1 MFCPKCGAQLPDVAK
16 FCNKCGTDLRMLSEV
31 QPRRESS
38 YQYADHGYSKSAA
51 VKKPR
56 VARKKKKKS
65 NLMAGILAV
74 VLVVGIFVAVLVP
87 STINYNKKSKLKTA
101 NSNAR
106 TAAISASEM
115 FYDAMTNGLS
125 VYDVL
130 YGYSDGD
137 EISESGSI
145 IKYAV
150 EAGKTY
156 DASDPDSITDGGAKV
171 IATALSENV
180 NAGYFVVIDTYE
192 NDEEMIVVQW
202 KAEKDSEEIGQA
214 VINYSPDNEYG
225 NSFSVDNLSG
235 YVDWDSYKEK
245 HPRWGKYYKN

>member
-101 NSNAR
+101 NSNAK
-106 TAAISASEM
+106 TAAISVMEV
-115 FYDAMTNGLS
+115 FEDA
-125 VYDVL
+125 
-130 YGYSDGD
+130 
-137 EISESGSI
+137 EISGLEPYDIMYDESAENKHFI
-145 IKYAV
+145 
-150 EAGKTY
+150 EPGKTY
-156 DASDPDSITDGGAKV
+156 DASDPDSISDAGAKAV
-171 IATALSENV
+171 AMVLAENGGE
-180 NAGYFVVIDTYE
+180 AGYFVMIDTFVDDKE
-192 NDEEMIVVQW
+192 RFVIQW
-202 KAEKDSEEIGQA
+202 KADKDSDIIGQ
-214 VINYSPDNEYG
+214 YSFEQQESDDDLHYFYY
-225 NSFSVDNLSG
+225 SSIDSDFVT
-235 YVDWDSYKEK
+235 WDSYKEK

>member
-101 NSNAR
+101 NSNAK
-106 TAAISASEM
+106 TAAISVMEV
-115 FYDAMTNGLS
+115 FEDA
-125 VYDVL
+125 
-130 YGYSDGD
+130 
-137 EISESGSI
+137 EISGLEPYDIMYDESAENKHFI
-145 IKYAV
+145 
-150 EAGKTY
+150 EPGKTY
-156 DASDPDSITDGGAKV
+156 DASDPDSISDAGAKAV
-171 IATALSENV
+171 AMVLAENGGE
-180 NAGYFVVIDTYE
+180 AGYFVLIDTFVDDKE
-192 NDEEMIVVQW
+192 RFVIQW
-202 KAEKDSEEIGQA
+202 KADKDSDIIGQ
-214 VINYSPDNEYG
+214 YSFEQQESDDDLHYFYY
-225 NSFSVDNLSG
+225 SSIDSDFVT
-235 YVDWDSYKEK
+235 WDSYKEK

>member
-16 FCNKCGTDLRMLSEV
+16 FCNKCGADLRMLSEV

-38 YQYADHGYSKSAA
+38 YQYADHGYSEPAA

-56 VARKKKKKS
+56 AARKKKKMS

-74 VLVVGIFVAVLVP
+74 VLVVGIFAAVLVP

-101 NSNAR
+101 NSMAKVAA
-106 TAAISASEM
+106 TAASEM
-115 FYDAMTNGLS
+115 FYDAMINGLS
-125 VYDVL
+125 VDDVF
-130 YGYSDGD
+130 YGYSDGN
-137 EISESGSI
+137 EISE
-145 IKYAV
+145 KYAV

-156 DASDPDSITDGGAKV
+156 DASDPDSITDGGAKK
-171 IATALSENV
+171 IADVLSENGG

-202 KAEKDSEEIGQA
+202 KAEKDSEEIGQS
-214 VINYSPDNEYG
+214 VINYSPDDEYG
-225 NSFSVDNLSG
+225 NSFHVDNLSG
-235 YVDWDSYKEK
+235 YVEWDSYKEK
-245 HPRWGKYYKN
+245 QPRWGKYYKN

>member
-1 MFCPKCGAQLPDVAK
+1 MFCPKCGAQLPDAAK
-16 FCNKCGTDLRMLSEV
+16 FCNKCGADLRMLSEV

-38 YQYADHGYSKSAA
+38 YQYADHGYSESAA

-56 VARKKKKKS
+56 AARKKKKMS
-65 NLMAGILAV
+65 NLTAGILAV

-156 DASDPDSITDGGAKV
+156 DASDPDSITDGGAKK
-171 IATALSENV
+171 IAEILYENV
-180 NAGYFVVIDTYE
+180 DEAGYFVLIDTYVDDKE
-192 NDEEMIVVQW
+192 RLVIQW
-202 KAEKDSEEIGQA
+202 KAEDDSEMIGQ
-214 VINYSPDNEYG
+214 YSNSDEYG
-225 NSFSVDNLSG
+225 EDLVQ
-235 YVDWDSYKEK
+235 WDAYKEK